1 MHFCKTFQKEDID
14 FVINKIL
21 AKILAGMTIQR
32 LTVGKIKKLLN
43 IKIISEDHRN
53 CTGQRPAEDC
63 LQGADKTTYKTTY
76 DNMCRIQQNNLRHCA

>member
-1 MHFCKTFQKEDID
+1 
-14 FVINKIL
+14 
-21 AKILAGMTIQR
+21 MTIQR

-53 CTGQRPAEDC
+53 CTGQRPAENC

-76 DNMCRIQQNNLRHCA
+76 DNTCRIQQNNLRHCA